1 MRDVTIYVVDDDD
14 GIRDSLQAL
23 LECEGFSVVVFASGA
38 DFLGY
43 ARPDG
48 PCCILLDVHLPGI
61 SGLQL
66 LDGIR
71 SESPTIP
78 VIVMTGRPDPAVVRH
93 VNRAGVT
100 LLEKPFAA
108 IELMRSI
115 EEAVRGGLLH

>member
-1 MRDVTIYVVDDDD
+1 MRDVTIYVVDDDE
-14 GIRDSLQAL
+14 GIRDSLQVL
-23 LECEGFSVVVFASGA
+23 LECEGFSVIVFASA
-38 DFLGY
+38 AELLGY

-48 PCCILLDVHLPGI
+48 RCCILLDVHLPGI

-78 VIVMTGRPDPAVVRH
+78 VIVMTGRSDPAVVRH
-93 VNRAGVT
+93 INRAGVT